1 MNKPFR
7 RDQLTW
13 LAYGM
18 LAYFSYMQ
26 SSLGPIMPFLREE
39 LKLSYTVGGL
49 HVTAFALGMILSG
62 LIGAQIA
69 NRLGRKITFWGGA
82 LGLAA
87 SAVLFIFAPNQWVSI
102 PSTFLMGLLA
112 SFFLAMIGA
121 ILSDHHGENGSIAIT
136 ESNVVASLGSGVV
149 PFLIG
154 TFQANGLGWRSALY
168 LPMIT
173 IVVVWLVFRKL
184 EMPKPRSVAKSSENQ
199 SGSLPLAFW
208 GYFVVIVLCVAVEWC
223 IVVWGSDFLHKVAGL
238 DQNFAAATM
247 TWFFVAMFASRFVG
261 SRLTRTMPTN
271 KLLIAALVITL
282 IGFPIFWLSPIAA
295 LNIVGLAIA
304 GFGVA
309 NLFPLTYAA
318 SLEAAAGQT
327 NAAASKMVTAGG
339 IAIVSAPL
347 IMGWIADM
355 LDIKQAFGVVALL
368 IVLAI
373 MTTVFTIRISQQA
386 QTVEQNAS
394 STS

>member
-18 LAYFSYMQ
+18 LAYYSYMQ

-39 LKLSYTVGGL
+39 LNLSYTVGGL
-49 HVTAFALGMILSG
+49 HVSAFALGMILSG
-62 LIGAQIA
+62 FVGAKVA
-69 NRLGRKITFWGGA
+69 NHFGRNITFWGGA

-87 SAVLFIFAPNQWVSI
+87 GSILFMLSPNEWVSI
-102 PSTFLMGLLA
+102 PSTFVMGILG

-136 ESNVVASLGSGVV
+136 ESNVVASLGSGIV

-154 TFQANGLGWRSALY
+154 TFQANGFSWRMAL
-168 LPMIT
+168 LIP
-173 IVVVWLVFRKL
+173 VVAVAVIWLIFRRL
-184 EMPKPRSVAKSSENQ
+184 EMPKPRSAPSASEAKS
-199 SGSLPLAFW
+199 GGLPLAFW

-223 IVVWGSDFLHKVAGL
+223 ILVWGSDFLHRVAGIEQSL
-238 DQNFAAATM
+238 AATTM
-247 TWFFVAMFASRFVG
+247 TWFFVAILISRFVG
-261 SRLTRTMPTN
+261 SRLTRSMPTS
-271 KLLIAALVITL
+271 KLLIGALFITL
-282 IGFPIFWLSPIAA
+282 VGFPIFWLSPIPV

-318 SLEAAAGQT
+318 SLEAAVGQA
-327 NAAASKMVTAGG
+327 NAAASNMVMAGG

-373 MTTVFTIRISQQA
+373 IMTAITIRISQQG
-386 QTVEQNAS
+386 QTASQNP
-394 STS
+394 STAG

>member
-39 LKLSYTVGGL
+39 LNLSYTVGGL
-49 HVTAFALGMILSG
+49 HVTAFALGMIVSG

-69 NRLGRKITFWGGA
+69 NRLGRSLTFWGGA

-87 SAVLFIFAPNQWVSI
+87 SGLLFLFSPNEWVSI

-136 ESNVVASLGSGVV
+136 ESNVVASLGSGIV

-168 LPMIT
+168 LPI
-173 IVVVWLVFRKL
+173 IAVVVVWLVFRQI
-184 EMPKPRSVAKSSENQ
+184 EMPKPRSVESAGESKA
-199 SGSLPLAFW
+199 GRLPLAFW
-208 GYFVVIVLCVAVEWC
+208 GYFVVIVLCVAIEWC
-223 IVVWGSDFLHKVAGL
+223 IGVWGSDFLYRVVGL
-238 DQNFAAATM
+238 DQTFAAATM

-271 KLLIAALVITL
+271 KLLIIALLITL
-282 IGFPIFWLSPIAA
+282 IGFPIFWLSPIAV

-318 SLEAAAGQT
+318 SLEVAAGQA
-327 NAAASKMVTAGG
+327 NAAASNMVLAGG

-347 IMGWIADM
+347 VMGWIADM

-368 IVLAI
+368 IGLAML
-373 MTTVFTIRISQQA
+373 MTFITVRISQRSQA
-386 QTVEQNAS
+386 TSHEP
-394 STS
+394 STAA